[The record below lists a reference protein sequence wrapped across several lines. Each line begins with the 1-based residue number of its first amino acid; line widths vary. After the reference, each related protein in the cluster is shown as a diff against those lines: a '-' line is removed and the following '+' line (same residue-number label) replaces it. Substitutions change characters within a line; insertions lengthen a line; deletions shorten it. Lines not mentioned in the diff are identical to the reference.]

1 VGILSV
7 NRCSVLTLDP
17 LRKNWLKV
25 VCLVLAG
32 LRLANL
38 TGCSKPQAPVAE
50 VEIPDDDAL
59 RDRLDRAIEFTYKN
73 RHLNT
78 KDQAAWQIVHGALA
92 YGPDFEI
99 YTEEGKLTPAIAYL
113 LAGGKLRGWDL
124 RKGDH
129 GVVAVLDAG
138 SKMGQGHPDQ
148 WLGYLSQ
155 CGLSL
160 DDKVQVG
167 AETFTVRDM
176 LTQAQWDIYDGMEG
190 TWTLMAF
197 SGYLPLDTEWTA
209 KDGEKWNI
217 QRLAK
222 MEAAQDLANS
232 ACGGTHRMYAL
243 AVALDTYLAGGGKL
257 SDDPNGAWE
266 QVDKKIKGAVAAARE
281 FQQPDG
287 SFSTNYFSR
296 AARSAEI
303 NDRISTTG
311 HVFEFLTVALDDEQL
326 KQPWVTRAML
336 HLVNCLELTQK
347 HNLECGA
354 LYHAV
359 HGLKIYRERRFG
371 PSNPLTPGDS
381 QPAAAQA
388 SAVK

>member
-1 VGILSV
+1 VGTQFV
-7 NRCSVLTLDP
+7 NRCSALTFGPKQLNG
-17 LRKNWLKV
+17 LQGL
-25 VCLVLAG
+25 CAVLAV
-32 LRLANL
+32 LLLVNL
-38 TGCSKPQAPVAE
+38 TGCNKPQPKVAE
-50 VEIPDDDAL
+50 VEIPADDAL

-73 RHLNT
+73 RHLST

-92 YGPDFEI
+92 YGPQFEI
-99 YTEEGKLTPAIAYL
+99 YTEDGKLTPAIAYL
-113 LAGGKLRGWDL
+113 LEGGKLRGWDL

-129 GVVAVLDAG
+129 GVVAILDPG

-160 DDKVQVG
+160 DDKVRVDGQD
-167 AETFTVRDM
+167 FTVRDM

-197 SGYLPLDTEWTA
+197 SGYLPMDGEWTNKA
-209 KDGEKWNI
+209 GEKWDI
-217 QRLAK
+217 ARLAK
-222 MEAAQDLANS
+222 MEAANDLADS

-243 AVALDTYLAGGGKL
+243 ATALNEYRTGGGKL
-257 SDDPNGAWE
+257 TDDPNGAWE
-266 QVDKKIKGAVAAARE
+266 QVNKKIQGAVAAARE
-281 FQQPDG
+281 YQQPDG

-336 HLVNCLELTQK
+336 HLLQCLELTQK
-347 HNLECGA
+347 HDLECGA

-371 PSNPLTPGDS
+371 PGNPVTPDE
-381 QPAAAQA
+381 QPAAVQA
-388 SAVK
+388 SAAN